1 MKRRIIALILTL
13 IFLYLTRDF
22 YSTDNKDIRLAIV
35 FLTVGWLLCYKLVD
49 YLARL
54 KIIEHNSR
62 IDIVFFCTIMAA
74 MFLPITKIN
83 HDKISVQENRTLAK
97 YKPFIKNGKL
107 NFNYGR
113 DFENWFNDRFNHRE
127 WLIALNS
134 KLNLFL
140 NRKLQSET
148 ALQGKDNWLFT
159 TRWNSVA
166 MFENRNLFTD
176 SELNKIKQNMLALQ
190 NWAQKHQI
198 HFYILLVPDKES
210 IYGEYY
216 PEGHKKQNTISR
228 LQQTTDYLRK
238 NTDIPILSVYEPLM
252 AQKKNHIVFYKTGT
266 HWNLRGAYIGY
277 QEMMKNLQQD
287 FPQLKI
293 LQESDFNI
301 VPKVEADI
309 DIASALGVDAYKA
322 FPKEDLTY
330 ENFELKQTNTTQQHT
345 FLNKKKRIEEYSYVS
360 NLPEMTL
367 KAVFLADSQ
376 FLRLNWY
383 TAESF
388 KDMKHFYVGYGR
400 MYDLPYIS
408 QEIIDFKPD
417 IFVLETGERMLERL
431 LKIEVP
437 NN

>member
-1 MKRRIIALILTL
+1 MKRRIIACILTL
-13 IFLYLTRDF
+13 VFLYLTKNF
-22 YSTDNKDIRLAIV
+22 YTIDTKDLRLFIV
-35 FLTVGWLLCYKLVD
+35 FLTIGWLLCYKLVD

-62 IDIVFFCTIMAA
+62 IDIVFFCAIIIT
-74 MFLPITKIN
+74 MFLPMSKIN
-83 HDKISVQENRTLAK
+83 HDKISVQENRTLTR
-97 YKPFIKNGKL
+97 YTPFIKNGKL
-107 NFNYGR
+107 NFNYGH

-148 ALQGKDNWLFT
+148 AMQGKENWLFT

-166 MFENRNLFTD
+166 MFENKNLFTD
-176 SELNKIKQNMLALQ
+176 KELQKIKQNMQALQ
-190 NWAQKHQI
+190 NWAQKHQM
-198 HFYILLVPDKES
+198 HFYILLIPDKES

-216 PEGHKKQNTISR
+216 PKGHKKENDVSR
-228 LQQTTDYLRK
+228 LKQTTDYLK
-238 NTDIPILSVYEPLM
+238 QNTNIPILSMYEPLM
-252 AQKKNHIVFYKTGT
+252 AEKKNHIVFYKTGT

-277 QEMMKNLQQD
+277 LEIMKNLQHD
-287 FPQLKI
+287 FPDLKI
-293 LQESDFNI
+293 LTEEDFNI
-301 VPKVEADI
+301 TPKVEADV
-309 DIASALGVDAYKA
+309 DIASALGVDAYKT
-322 FPKEDLTY
+322 FPEKDLTY
-330 ENFELKQTNTTQQHT
+330 ETFELKQPHTSQQHK

-360 NLPEMTL
+360 NLPEMNL

-388 KDMKHFYVGYGR
+388 KEMKHYYVGYGR
-400 MYDLPYIS
+400 MYDLPFIS
-408 QEIIDFKPD
+408 QDIIDFKPD

-431 LKIEVP
+431 LKIEIP